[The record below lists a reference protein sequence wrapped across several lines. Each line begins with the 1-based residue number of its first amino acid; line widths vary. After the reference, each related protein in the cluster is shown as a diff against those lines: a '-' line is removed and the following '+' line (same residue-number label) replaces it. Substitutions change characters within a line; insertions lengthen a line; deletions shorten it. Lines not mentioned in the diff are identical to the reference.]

1 LRDFLKNDSL
11 KNEKKQA
18 ENKNAFG
25 HDMRRQSALSDNK
38 PAVSPAGERPDLDKP
53 VVPRMKNFSVKN
65 IQPDSFFS
73 QIVYLDSQFI
83 LAAPEMPFTQEMIK
97 TLQEW
102 EFSEVFSTGEARED
116 YSVSSEEAETG
127 EHLNN
132 AAFLSDGDK
141 IKEAEAFYSAF
152 QKYVENLFTQVAV
165 KNELEFKPVAE
176 KIKAACEI
184 IRADRRFLLRVQKN
198 TLSNPNDNYLASH
211 AVKTTIISI
220 IIGSY
225 LKLPNY
231 KLIELGVAALLH
243 EIGMIKLPPQIYLS
257 KRSLQ
262 PQERKAILTHPVLGF
277 NLLKSLDFPLA
288 VNLAALEHHER
299 ENGSGYPQKLT
310 SEKISLYAKII
321 AVACSYEALSSQR
334 PHKEAKDGYMGML
347 ELLKNEGKQYDDTIV
362 RALVFSLSIYPI
374 GLYVLLSSGKK
385 GQVVDVNPENPRYPI
400 VQVFGELTPDGKN
413 KILETSQEGISIVR
427 SLSREEIGSA

>member
-1 LRDFLKNDSL
+1 
-11 KNEKKQA
+11 
-18 ENKNAFG
+18 
-25 HDMRRQSALSDNK
+25 M
-38 PAVSPAGERPDLDKP
+38 
-53 VVPRMKNFSVKN
+53 VPRIKNFPVKN
-65 IQPDSFFS
+65 IPPDSFFS
-73 QIVYLDSQFI
+73 QVVYLDSRFV
-83 LAAPEMPFTQEMIK
+83 LAAPEMPFTQEMIR

-102 EFSEVFSTGEARED
+102 EFNEVFSAGEPREN
-116 YSVSSEEAETG
+116 YAAAPEEAEAG
-127 EHLNN
+127 DELGD

-141 IKEAEAFYSAF
+141 IKKAEEFYSAF
-152 QKYVENLFTQVAV
+152 QKYVENLFTQVAI
-165 KNELEFKPVAE
+165 KNELEYKPVAE

-184 IRADRRFLLRVQKN
+184 IREDRRFLLRVQKN

-220 IIGSY
+220 IIGLY

-231 KLIELGVAALLH
+231 RLIELGVAALLH

-277 NLLKSLDFPLA
+277 NLLKSFDFPLTI
-288 VNLAALEHHER
+288 NLAALEHHER

-310 SEKISLYAKII
+310 TDKISLYAKII

-334 PHKEAKDGYMGML
+334 PHKEAKDGYTGMV
-347 ELLKNEGKQYDDTIV
+347 ELLKNEGKQYDDTVV

-374 GLYVLLSSGKK
+374 GLYVLLSSGRK

-413 KILETSQEGISIVR
+413 KILETSQAGISIVR
-427 SLSREEIGSA
+427 PLTREETGSA